1 MMTCEQPRRSGD
13 VPAHPDELRR
23 AAFLCAD
30 HLIVVT
36 APDGVILDL
45 NPAAERGLGWRR
57 DELVGRASLLMFH
70 DDAEIESQGQRLAA
84 ELGRPLAGFEVLT
97 ARVGDHAD
105 ERSWNWCRRDGRR
118 IPIHLTV
125 SRLTADD
132 GSALGF
138 VCSAKDLRQVAWLSA
153 ADRALSDSQERFDR
167 LAANLP
173 GIVYR
178 RLLRPDGAVQ
188 HTYVSAGLKS
198 VLGYEPQQLI
208 DSPQLFWRMVHA
220 DDLPRLVAALHRA
233 AVTMSPADLEYR
245 AITATGEERWLHSIA
260 HPNILADGS
269 VLWDGLALDV
279 TESRRASEKQ
289 RMTEQALEMAQ
300 RMESLGQ
307 MAGGLA
313 HEFNNLLTPILGLT
327 ELAMQSLPPDTPAR
341 RNLGHV
347 VEAARRA
354 AGLTRRILNFS
365 RYATPSGEPQPL
377 NSALAEGLQMIR
389 AVVPA
394 SITITEKLTPVL
406 LWTCLDAGEAQQ
418 ILVNLASNAA
428 FAMRTQGSHLWI
440 SLEADGD
447 WAHLTVRDDGPGMD
461 ADIQKRIFDPFYT
474 TKPVGEGTGLGLAVV
489 HSIVTTLGGS
499 ITVDSAPGEGA
510 TFTIL
515 LPLTPPEA
523 AEGAAEAGTGEP
535 S

>member
-1 MMTCEQPRRSGD
+1 MICEQPQRDGD
-13 VPAHPDELRR
+13 ASIRPDELRR

-30 HLIVVT
+30 HMMIVT
-36 APDGVILDL
+36 APDGMILDL
-45 NPAAERGLGWRR
+45 NPAAESALGWHR
-57 DELVGRASLLMFH
+57 DELVGQMSLLLFH
-70 DDAEIESQGQRLAA
+70 DGAEIESQGLRLSAA
-84 ELGRPLAGFEVLT
+84 SNRPLAGFEVLT
-97 ARVGDHAD
+97 ARVGDGAD
-105 ERSWNWCRRDGRR
+105 ERDWTWSRKDGRR
-118 IPIHLTV
+118 IPVHLTI
-125 SRLTADD
+125 SRLTGDD
-132 GSALGF
+132 GSAIGF
-138 VCSAKDLRQVAWLSA
+138 LCIAKDLRQVAWLSA

-188 HTYVSAGLKS
+188 HTYVSAGLKT

-279 TESRRASEKQ
+279 TESRRAAEKQ

-327 ELAMQSLPPDTPAR
+327 ELAIQSLPSDTPAR

-377 NSALAEGLQMIR
+377 NAALAEGLQMIR

-394 SITITEKLTPVL
+394 SITVTVELTPVQ

-428 FAMRTQGSHLWI
+428 FAMRTQGCHLWI
-440 SLEADGD
+440 GLDLDGE
-447 WAHLTVRDDGPGMD
+447 WARLTVRDDGPGMD
-461 ADIQKRIFDPFYT
+461 AEIQKRIFDPFYT

-489 HSIVTTLGGS
+489 HSIITALGGS
-499 ITVDSAPGEGA
+499 IFVDSIPGEGA

-515 LPLTPPEA
+515 LPLVPPEV
-523 AEGAAEAGTGEP
+523 AEDTAEAGAGEP